1 MTLLLPHRWEHA
13 LVAATVKAANDG
25 FPNCTLGRTAI
36 QKLLY
41 FMKVLGV
48 PMRYDFDMH
57 HFGPFCSDV
66 ASDVEWLLADDVIL
80 DQSGK
85 ESSSNYKPGQNA
97 DELRC
102 QFSDRLDQH
111 LSTIQN
117 VCNALSDM
125 SPRSLELISTIDFS
139 YRWVKARGG
148 NGPWKPHVVEKFKQI
163 KKEKFRE
170 EEIEKWYGVLV
181 EATLI
186 EA

>member
-13 LVAATVKAANDG
+13 LVAATVKAANEHH
-25 FPNCTLGRTAI
+25 PNCTLGRTAL

-48 PMRYDFDMH
+48 PMEYDFDIH

-66 ASDVEWLLADDVIL
+66 GSDVEWLLADDVIL
-80 DQSGK
+80 DKSDK
-85 ESSSNYKPGQNA
+85 ESSSCYKPGENL
-97 DELRC
+97 DELRQ
-102 QFSDRLDQH
+102 QFSERLGKH
-111 LSTIQN
+111 SSTIQTI
-117 VCNALSDM
+117 CKALGEM

-148 NGPWKPHVVEKFKQI
+148 NGPWKPSVIAKFKEI
-163 KKEKFRE
+163 KKEKFTDE
-170 EEIEKWYGVLV
+170 DIEKWYKILV
-181 EATLI
+181 ETTLI